1 MKVKQKIKQ
10 NKSLIWLFCVLIVFL
25 IAMYIIQSNQPKQYH
40 PYTSKSPAP
49 TGTKALY
56 TYLDNHYDSVNR
68 WSQSPEKLSTTV
80 TDQLLI
86 LIEPFR
92 TITSEEIDH
101 YEQFIRAGNTV
112 LLLTNTPMSLFD
124 MDYSDELDDEY
135 KVYDESG
142 RAYDIQEISSYR
154 FIVDEDAQEEKVL
167 ADKNGQALAIKKSIG
182 DGEIYVFSSVDFIM
196 NQFILD
202 EDHIPIMIHAFNQMN
217 FESIYFDESIYFE
230 PTAWSQFA
238 PYPKWFLLLM
248 IQLLILTLLWLVL
261 KGKRF
266 GPIQTVRE
274 DTVRFSDESIR
285 AVANWYLRSRQY
297 HDSLNIQ
304 AAYFKNICMEK
315 WGISTNKEW
324 SDYKRLL
331 KDKRM
336 KIKDLDMDSFFDE
349 IGDVL
354 RKEKMSKQEYLLW
367 SKKIDQVKREV
378 EQE

>member
-1 MKVKQKIKQ
+1 MNVKQKIKQ
-10 NKSLIWLFCVLIVFL
+10 NQSLIWLFCLLIVFL

-56 TYLDNHYDSVNR
+56 TYVNNHYDSVNR

-86 LIEPFR
+86 IIEPLR
-92 TITSEEIDH
+92 TMTSEEINH

-124 MDYSDELDDEY
+124 MEYSNEISDEY
-135 KVYDESG
+135 KMYDANG
-142 RAYDIQEISSYR
+142 KAYDIQEISAYR
-154 FIVDEDAQEEKVL
+154 FNVDENEQEEKIFE
-167 ADKNGQALAIKKSIG
+167 DENGQALAIKKSIG
-182 DGEIYVFSSVDFIM
+182 DGEVYVFSSVDFLM
-196 NQFILD
+196 NQFILE
-202 EDHIPIMIHAFNQMN
+202 EDHIPIIIHTLNQLDV
-217 FESIYFDESIYFE
+217 ESIYFDESIYFE
-230 PTAWSQFA
+230 PTTFSQFE

-248 IQLLILTLLWLVL
+248 IQLIILTLLWLLL

-274 DTVRFSDESIR
+274 DAVRFSDESIR

-304 AAYFKNICMEK
+304 AAYLKNMCMEK
-315 WGISTNKEW
+315 WGVSTNKEW
-324 SDYKRLL
+324 SEYKHLV
-331 KDKRM
+331 KEKRIT
-336 KIKDLDMDSFFDE
+336 IKGLDIDAFFDE
-349 IGDVL
+349 IGHVL

-378 EQE
+378 EQ

>member
-1 MKVKQKIKQ
+1 MNVKQKIKQ
-10 NKSLIWLFCVLIVFL
+10 NQPLIWLFCLLIVFL

-56 TYLDNHYDSVNR
+56 TYVNNHYDSVNR

-86 LIEPFR
+86 IIEPLR
-92 TITSEEIDH
+92 TMTSEEINH

-124 MDYSDELDDEY
+124 MEYSNEISDEY
-135 KVYDESG
+135 KMYDANG
-142 RAYDIQEISSYR
+142 KAYDIQEISAYR
-154 FIVDEDAQEEKVL
+154 FNVDENEQEEKIFE
-167 ADKNGQALAIKKSIG
+167 DENGQALAIKKSIG
-182 DGEIYVFSSVDFIM
+182 DGEVYVFSSVDFLM
-196 NQFILD
+196 NQFILE
-202 EDHIPIMIHAFNQMN
+202 EDHIPIIIHTLNQLDV
-217 FESIYFDESIYFE
+217 ESIYFDESIYFE
-230 PTAWSQFA
+230 PTTFSQFE

-248 IQLLILTLLWLVL
+248 IQLIILTLLWLLL

-274 DTVRFSDESIR
+274 DAVRFSDESIR

-304 AAYFKNICMEK
+304 AAYLKNMCMEK
-315 WGISTNKEW
+315 WGVSTNKEW
-324 SDYKRLL
+324 SEYKHLV
-331 KDKRM
+331 KEKRIT
-336 KIKDLDMDSFFDE
+336 IKGLDIDAFFDE
-349 IGDVL
+349 IGHVL

-378 EQE
+378 EQ

>member
-1 MKVKQKIKQ
+1 MNVKQKIKQ
-10 NKSLIWLFCVLIVFL
+10 NQSLIWLFCLLIVFL

-56 TYLDNHYDSVNR
+56 TYVNNHYDSVNR

-86 LIEPFR
+86 IIEPLR
-92 TITSEEIDH
+92 TMTSEEINH

-124 MDYSDELDDEY
+124 MEYSNEISDEY
-135 KVYDESG
+135 KMYDANG
-142 RAYDIQEISSYR
+142 KAYDIQEISAYR
-154 FIVDEDAQEEKVL
+154 FNVDENEQEEKIFE
-167 ADKNGQALAIKKSIG
+167 DENGQALAIKKSIG
-182 DGEIYVFSSVDFIM
+182 DGEVYVFSSVDFLM
-196 NQFILD
+196 NQFILE
-202 EDHIPIMIHAFNQMN
+202 EDHIPIIIHTLNQLDV
-217 FESIYFDESIYFE
+217 ESVYFDESIYFE
-230 PTAWSQFA
+230 PTTFSQFE

-248 IQLLILTLLWLVL
+248 IQLIILTLLWLLL

-274 DTVRFSDESIR
+274 DAVRFSDESIR

-304 AAYFKNICMEK
+304 AAYLKNMCMEK
-315 WGISTNKEW
+315 WGVSTNKEW
-324 SDYKRLL
+324 SEYKHLV
-331 KDKRM
+331 KEKRIT
-336 KIKDLDMDSFFDE
+336 IKGLDIDAFFDE
-349 IGDVL
+349 IGHVL

-378 EQE
+378 EQ

>member
-1 MKVKQKIKQ
+1 
-10 NKSLIWLFCVLIVFL
+10 
-25 IAMYIIQSNQPKQYH
+25 MYIIQSNQPKQYH

-56 TYLDNHYDSVNR
+56 TYVNNHYDSVNR

-86 LIEPFR
+86 IIEPLR
-92 TITSEEIDH
+92 TMTSEEINH

-124 MDYSDELDDEY
+124 MEYSNEISDEY
-135 KVYDESG
+135 KMYDANG
-142 RAYDIQEISSYR
+142 KAYDIQEISAYR
-154 FIVDEDAQEEKVL
+154 FNVDENEQEEKIFE
-167 ADKNGQALAIKKSIG
+167 DENGQALAIKKSIG
-182 DGEIYVFSSVDFIM
+182 DGEIYVFSSVDFLM
-196 NQFILD
+196 NQFILE
-202 EDHIPIMIHAFNQMN
+202 EDHIPIIIHTLNQLDV
-217 FESIYFDESIYFE
+217 ESVYFDESIYFE
-230 PTAWSQFA
+230 PTTFSQFE

-248 IQLLILTLLWLVL
+248 IQLIILTLLWLLL

-274 DTVRFSDESIR
+274 DAVRFSDESIR

-304 AAYFKNICMEK
+304 AAYLKNMCMEK
-315 WGISTNKEW
+315 WGVSTNKEW
-324 SDYKRLL
+324 SEYKHLV
-331 KDKRM
+331 KEKRIT
-336 KIKDLDMDSFFDE
+336 IKGLDIDAFFDE
-349 IGDVL
+349 IGHVL

-378 EQE
+378 EQ

>member
-1 MKVKQKIKQ
+1 MNVKQKIKQ
-10 NKSLIWLFCVLIVFL
+10 NQSLIWLFCLLIVFL

-56 TYLDNHYDSVNR
+56 TYVNNHYDSVNR

-86 LIEPFR
+86 IIEPLR
-92 TITSEEIDH
+92 TMTSEEINH

-124 MDYSDELDDEY
+124 MEYSNEISDEY
-135 KVYDESG
+135 KMYDANG
-142 RAYDIQEISSYR
+142 KAYDIQEISAYR
-154 FIVDEDAQEEKVL
+154 FNVDENEQEEKIFE
-167 ADKNGQALAIKKSIG
+167 DENGQALAIKKSIG
-182 DGEIYVFSSVDFIM
+182 DGEIYVFSSVDFLM
-196 NQFILD
+196 NQFILE
-202 EDHIPIMIHAFNQMN
+202 EDHIPIIIHTLNQLDV
-217 FESIYFDESIYFE
+217 ESVYFDESIYFE
-230 PTAWSQFA
+230 PTTLSQFE

-248 IQLLILTLLWLVL
+248 IQLIILTLLWLLL

-274 DTVRFSDESIR
+274 DAVRFSDESIR

-304 AAYFKNICMEK
+304 AAYLKNMCMEK
-315 WGISTNKEW
+315 WGVSTNKEW
-324 SDYKRLL
+324 SEYKHLV
-331 KDKRM
+331 KEKRIT
-336 KIKDLDMDSFFDE
+336 IKGLDIDAFFDE
-349 IGDVL
+349 IGHVL

-378 EQE
+378 EQ

>member
-1 MKVKQKIKQ
+1 MNVKQKIKQ
-10 NKSLIWLFCVLIVFL
+10 NQPLIWLFCLLIVFL

-49 TGTKALY
+49 TGTKSLY
-56 TYLDNHYDSVNR
+56 TYVNNHYDSVNR

-86 LIEPFR
+86 IIEPLR
-92 TITSEEIDH
+92 TMTSEEINH

-124 MDYSDELDDEY
+124 MEYSNEISDEY
-135 KVYDESG
+135 KMYDANG
-142 RAYDIQEISSYR
+142 KAYDIKEISAYR
-154 FIVDEDAQEEKVL
+154 FNVDENEQEEKIFE
-167 ADKNGQALAIKKSIG
+167 DENGQALAIKKSIG
-182 DGEIYVFSSVDFIM
+182 DGEVYVFSSVDFLM
-196 NQFILD
+196 NQFILE
-202 EDHIPIMIHAFNQMN
+202 EDHIPIIIHTLNQLDV
-217 FESIYFDESIYFE
+217 ESVYFDESIYFE
-230 PTAWSQFA
+230 PTTFSQFE

-248 IQLLILTLLWLVL
+248 IQLIILTLLWLLL

-274 DTVRFSDESIR
+274 DAVRFSDESIR

-304 AAYFKNICMEK
+304 AAYLKNMCMEK
-315 WGISTNKEW
+315 WGVSTNKEW
-324 SDYKRLL
+324 SEYKHLV
-331 KDKRM
+331 KEKRIT
-336 KIKDLDMDSFFDE
+336 IKGLDIDAFFDE
-349 IGDVL
+349 IGHVL

-378 EQE
+378 EQ

>member
-1 MKVKQKIKQ
+1 MNVKQKIKQ
-10 NKSLIWLFCVLIVFL
+10 NQSLIWLFCLLIVFL

-56 TYLDNHYDSVNR
+56 TYVNNHYDSVNR

-86 LIEPFR
+86 IIEPLR
-92 TITSEEIDH
+92 TMTSEEINH

-124 MDYSDELDDEY
+124 MEYSNEISDEY
-135 KVYDESG
+135 KMYDANG
-142 RAYDIQEISSYR
+142 KAYDIQEISAYR
-154 FIVDEDAQEEKVL
+154 FNVDENEQEEKIFE
-167 ADKNGQALAIKKSIG
+167 DENGQALAIKKSIG
-182 DGEIYVFSSVDFIM
+182 DGEVYVFSSVDFLM
-196 NQFILD
+196 NQFILE
-202 EDHIPIMIHAFNQMN
+202 EDHIPIIIHTLNQLDV
-217 FESIYFDESIYFE
+217 ESVYFDESIYFE
-230 PTAWSQFA
+230 PTTLSQFE

-248 IQLLILTLLWLVL
+248 IQLIILTLLWLLL

-274 DTVRFSDESIR
+274 DAVRFSDESIR

-304 AAYFKNICMEK
+304 AAYLKNMCMEK
-315 WGISTNKEW
+315 WGVSTNKEW
-324 SDYKRLL
+324 SEYKHLV
-331 KDKRM
+331 KEKRIT
-336 KIKDLDMDSFFDE
+336 IKGLDIDAFFDE
-349 IGDVL
+349 IGHVL

-378 EQE
+378 EQ

>member
-1 MKVKQKIKQ
+1 MNVKQKIKQ
-10 NKSLIWLFCVLIVFL
+10 NQSLIWLFCLLIVFL

-56 TYLDNHYDSVNR
+56 TYVNNHYDSVNR

-86 LIEPFR
+86 IIEPLR
-92 TITSEEIDH
+92 TMTSEEINH

-124 MDYSDELDDEY
+124 MEYSNEISDEY
-135 KVYDESG
+135 KMYDANG
-142 RAYDIQEISSYR
+142 KAYDIQEISAYR
-154 FIVDEDAQEEKVL
+154 FNVDENEQEEKIFE
-167 ADKNGQALAIKKSIG
+167 DENGQALAIKKSIG

-196 NQFILD
+196 NQFILE
-202 EDHIPIMIHAFNQMN
+202 EDHIPIIIHTLNHLDV
-217 FESIYFDESIYFE
+217 ESIYFDESIYFE
-230 PTAWSQFA
+230 PTTLSQFE

-248 IQLLILTLLWLVL
+248 IQLIILTLLWLLL

-274 DTVRFSDESIR
+274 DAVRFSDESIR

-304 AAYFKNICMEK
+304 AAYLKNMCMEK
-315 WGISTNKEW
+315 WGVSTNKEW
-324 SDYKRLL
+324 SEYKHLV
-331 KDKRM
+331 KEKRIT
-336 KIKDLDMDSFFDE
+336 IKGLDIDAFFDE
-349 IGDVL
+349 IGHVL

-378 EQE
+378 EQ